1 MSDMLTAKSDDF
13 INAECKG
20 QGKNWI
26 GIRLVEHEIEWCTVS
41 NSHLNFHW
49 TQVLTHTCH
58 F

>member
-1 MSDMLTAKSDDF
+1 MLTAKSDDF